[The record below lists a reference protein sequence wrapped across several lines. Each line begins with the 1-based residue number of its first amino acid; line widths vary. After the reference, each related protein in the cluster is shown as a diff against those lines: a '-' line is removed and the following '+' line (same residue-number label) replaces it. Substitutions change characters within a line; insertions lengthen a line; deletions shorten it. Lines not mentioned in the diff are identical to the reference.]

1 MISRSLQE
9 LRTMLGEEAVGAGA
23 SLEAAVTIAGVS
35 TDTRTIAAGSLFV
48 PLVGET
54 FDGHAYAADAAA
66 RGAAAALWQDD
77 RPCPPEGLPLIRVRD
92 TLAALQQ
99 LARAYRRQ
107 LPVKL
112 IGITGSNGKTTTKDL
127 VAAALS
133 GTFRVHKTKGNLNN
147 HIGLPLTL
155 LQLAE
160 TTEVAV
166 VEMGM
171 SGYGEIEL
179 LSRIAL
185 PDIAI
190 ITMIGESHLLQLGSR
205 EGIARAKVEIA
216 AGLPDGALFIYN
228 GDEPLIE
235 GALAEREL
243 PRGLRRLR
251 FGRGTDN
258 DLYPTRIEMDAA
270 GTFFA
275 VNLPAYPDVYIPLLG
290 EHNVVNA
297 LAALAVAAAC
307 GVPPE
312 AAAAGLR
319 ALQMTSMRIE
329 KLTAPSGLTVLS
341 DAYNASPA
349 SMRAALALAG
359 QLTGYGRKF
368 VVLGDMLEL
377 GDQEDVFHR
386 EIGASLAPDR
396 VDYVFTFGRL
406 GALIAEAAAPAYAP
420 ERVRAFD
427 DKQRLAAALAALAGP
442 DDLVLVKGS
451 RGMRLEEVVQA
462 LLR

>member
-1 MISRSLQE
+1 MISRSLQDI
-9 LRTMLGEEAVGAGA
+9 RAMLGEEAVGLAG
-23 SLEAAVTIAGVS
+23 SEDAAVAIAGVS
-35 TDTRTIAAGSLFV
+35 TDTRTIAAGCLFV

-54 FDGHAYAADAAA
+54 FDGHAYAAEAAA

-77 RPCPPEGLPLIRVRD
+77 RPHPPEDLPLIRVRD

-99 LARAYRRQ
+99 LARAYRLQ

-133 GTFRVHKTKGNLNN
+133 GTYRVHKTKGNLNN

-155 LQLAE
+155 LQLEE
-160 TTEVAV
+160 TTEFAV

-179 LSRIAL
+179 LSNIAL

-190 ITMIGESHLLQLGSR
+190 ITMIGESHMLQLGSR
-205 EGIARAKVEIA
+205 EGIARAKAEIA

-243 PRGLRRLR
+243 PPGLRRLR
-251 FGRGTDN
+251 FGRGPDN
-258 DLYPTRIEMDAA
+258 DLYPTRIELAA
-270 GTFFA
+270 EGTFFA
-275 VNLPAYPDVYIPLLG
+275 VNAPEYPQLYIPLLG

-297 LAALAVAAAC
+297 LAAIAVADAC

-312 AAAAGLR
+312 SSAAGL
-319 ALQMTSMRIE
+319 ATLQMTSMRIE
-329 KLTAPSGLTVLS
+329 KLTAPSGLTVLN

-377 GDQEDVFHR
+377 GDREDAFHR
-386 EIGASLAPDR
+386 EIGDSLSPDR

-420 ERVRAFD
+420 GRVRAFD
-427 DKQRLAAALAALAGP
+427 DKERLAAELAALVR
-442 DDLVLVKGS
+442 DDDVVLVKGS
-451 RGMRLEEVVQA
+451 RGMRLEQVVQA